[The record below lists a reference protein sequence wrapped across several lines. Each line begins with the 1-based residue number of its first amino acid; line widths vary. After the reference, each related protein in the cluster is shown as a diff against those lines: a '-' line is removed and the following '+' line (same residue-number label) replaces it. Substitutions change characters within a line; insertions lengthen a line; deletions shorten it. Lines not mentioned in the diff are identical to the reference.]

1 MSLYWLFAA
10 TVALKTGYFRILL
23 NGKALRTSSSFPST
37 KLLFSSLLATL
48 LPQPYYFCAVSERAA
63 ATRPGRRSWGAITIF
78 TVANSLLETA
88 VFKLVVDL
96 GLSSVRFFTPSP
108 PLPSSPPPPSPS
120 SSSSSSLLS
129 SSKKAVQWLSYQ
141 LSPRAM
147 LFRRDGNSLTSAADL
162 RSLMRSNTFK
172 NKKDPLSNGDPIA
185 AICGR
190 GDLEEDSSKGSG
202 PNRRQASGCFDAK
215 VTSWSR
221 AGNLD
226 ADAVAGPTTAGGTL
240 PPFSWKDDPEFEKVP
255 HRGLPE
261 VFDFEYE
268 RFAPRLEARVKGGN
282 VGGGRERVSQE

>member
-1 MSLYWLFAA
+1 MVVAQDQTPTLERGSWPAY
-10 TVALKTGYFRILL
+10 TVPFFPEVQRASGI
-23 NGKALRTSSSFPST
+23 SSFVEEEGLKEKRT
-37 KLLFSSLLATL
+37 RLLS
-48 LPQPYYFCAVSERAA
+48 
-63 ATRPGRRSWGAITIF
+63 
-78 TVANSLLETA
+78 
-88 VFKLVVDL
+88 
-96 GLSSVRFFTPSP
+96 
-108 PLPSSPPPPSPS
+108 PSPS
-120 SSSSSSLLS
+120 MSSSSSSLLS

-268 RFAPRLEARVKGGN
+268 RFAPRLEARVKGGY